1 MNIFKKIK
9 LYWTFKREIKANR
22 VTLESNFNLRIDRA
36 DRLYSVLNIPE
47 NVFEDPYNTRKSD
60 IETISQTY
68 VREYVNNVSKYL
80 DSLGLQELYDFYE
93 PVKRVEKYSYLIVLG
108 YKPFNS
114 VEYNTIVYYRL
125 IPIISILSLISL
137 LFIIF

>member
-9 LYWTFKREIKANR
+9 LYWTFKREIKSNR

-47 NVFEDPYNTRKSD
+47 NIFEDPYNTRKSD

>member
-9 LYWTFKREIKANR
+9 LYWYFKRVIKSNK
-22 VTLESNFNLRIDRA
+22 VTLQSNFNLRIDRA

-68 VREYVNNVSKYL
+68 VRQYINDVSNYL
-80 DSLGLQELYDFYE
+80 DSLGLQELYDYYE
-93 PVKRVEKYSYLIVLG
+93 PVKRVEKYSYLVVIG

-125 IPIISILSLISL
+125 LPIISVISLIGL
-137 LFIIF
+137 LLIIF

>member
-93 PVKRVEKYSYLIVLG
+93 PVERVEKYSYLIVLG